1 MLIINVLC
9 SAKISECLLGDRYW
23 IECGDTV
30 VNRMGTVPALLILTV
45 QLGARDYAVTVTYFK
60 MKYNLPFEQ
69 MVLGQ
74 LDTAV

>member
-1 MLIINVLC
+1 
-9 SAKISECLLGDRYW
+9 
-23 IECGDTV
+23 
-30 VNRMGTVPALLILTV
+30 MGTVPALLILTV

-74 LDTAV
+74 LDIAV